1 MKGGQTK
8 VMEDLIDKRN
18 RKQKLAQSVVKR
30 WNVHYLTEEEI
41 RAQQSVT
48 QPQPQGQSQPQPQG
62 QSHGE
67 DVLASEI
74 LERLRAEAEADEAK
88 KKAELERLIEQ
99 QKDEDARN
107 YNPLTGAMSGAY
119 GRQKVEDPATREQ
132 IDAIL
137 GAKKDAFEEQLQK
150 TLDEN
155 QKEP

>member
-1 MKGGQTK
+1 
-8 VMEDLIDKRN
+8 MEDLIDKRN

-41 RAQQSVT
+41 RAQQSVMQEQSRPQE
-48 QPQPQGQSQPQPQG
+48 QP
-62 QSHGE
+62 QSHGAE
-67 DVLASEI
+67 MPASEI
-74 LERLRAEAEADEAK
+74 LERLRAEAEAGEAK

-99 QKDEDARN
+99 QEEEDARN
-107 YNPLTGAMSGAY
+107 YNPITGALSGAY
-119 GRQKVEDPATREQ
+119 GRQKVEDEATREQ

-137 GAKKDAFEEQLQK
+137 GAKKEAFEEQLKK